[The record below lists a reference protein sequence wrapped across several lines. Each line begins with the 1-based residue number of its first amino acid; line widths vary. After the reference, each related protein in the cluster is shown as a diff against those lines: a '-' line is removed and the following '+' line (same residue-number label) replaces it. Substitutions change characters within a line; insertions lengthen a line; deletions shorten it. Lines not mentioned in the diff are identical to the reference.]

1 MSYKENLKELDIII
15 VYNKKSWLHRLVYGF
30 TGYKAGHVAIH
41 LGNLKII
48 EANSTGVKIKP
59 CKNYTKNH
67 RIVLATAKGFKNV
80 PAGYIN
86 ERQHAILRY
95 CDKKLNTKYAYGQII
110 ILWLKYIFKLKSTPD
125 ISKKAMICSE
135 FVANA
140 FLAGDIKLSHLPA
153 HETTPGH
160 IMSSDEV
167 DIRIY

>member
-15 VYNKKSWLHRLVYGF
+15 VYNKKSWLHRLIYGF
-30 TGYKAGHVAIH
+30 TKYKAGHCAIH

-48 EANSTGVKIKP
+48 EANSTGVKIKE
-59 CKNYTKNH
+59 CKDYTKNH
-67 RIVLATAKGFKNV
+67 KIIIATPKQ
-80 PAGYIN
+80 IN
-86 ERQHAILRY
+86 DSQKYLIRKY
-95 CDKKLNTKYAYGQII
+95 CDERLNTKYAFGQLIVMA
-110 ILWLKYIFKLKSTPD
+110 LKYIFKLKSTPD
-125 ISKKAMICSE
+125 ISKRAMICSE

-140 FLAGDIKLSHLPA
+140 FLAGDIDLSGLPA